1 MGVVEAQ
8 VAAQFPG
15 AQTLSAASPDRGT
28 QQRRSGRCRLRC
40 PEFQNEKQTLQWARL
55 PVIICALGTNL
66 MDSNIHLSGT
76 EEVWLGGSMRG
87 KMGREAGCQAP
98 ERAGLHPRQQ
108 EASRGLCA

>member
-8 VAAQFPG
+8 VAAPFPG
-15 AQTLSAASPDRGT
+15 AQTLSAASPDRGA
-28 QQRRSGRCRLRC
+28 QQRRSGWCARRCRLRC
-40 PEFQNEKQTLQWARL
+40 PEFQNEKETLQWARL

-87 KMGREAGCQAP
+87 EMG
-98 ERAGLHPRQQ
+98 
-108 EASRGLCA
+108 